1 MESVSTSQGCC
12 EDTAERVW
20 KVLSM
25 LPSPWEAL
33 VRGQLASVFH
43 WLRAEGPWARME
55 GSAGWGDA
63 RWGWDRCVL
72 GGQVCGPVDP
82 RAGTSR
88 LSSFMCSPCACRSF
102 GGDVSWDKSLCIGAT
117 YDVTD
122 PCITHQI
129 VDRPGQQTP
138 VIGR

>member
-1 MESVSTSQGCC
+1 M
-12 EDTAERVW
+12 
-20 KVLSM
+20 
-25 LPSPWEAL
+25 
-33 VRGQLASVFH
+33 
-43 WLRAEGPWARME
+43 
-55 GSAGWGDA
+55 
-63 RWGWDRCVL
+63 
-72 GGQVCGPVDP
+72 GQVCP
-82 RAGTSR
+82 RRASLWASGSQGGHLASEFFHVLPR
-88 LSSFMCSPCACRSF
+88 ACRSF